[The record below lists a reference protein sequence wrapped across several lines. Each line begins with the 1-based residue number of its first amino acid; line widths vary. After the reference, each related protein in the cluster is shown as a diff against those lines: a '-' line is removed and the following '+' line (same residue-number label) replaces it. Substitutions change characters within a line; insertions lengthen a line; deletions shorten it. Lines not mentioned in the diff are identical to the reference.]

1 MSRGA
6 LVTLLLVVAGL
17 LVPFALVG
25 VWTHQVLLDRE
36 RFTNL
41 SDDLLD
47 REAVRRGLADK
58 IVEQLEATRPGLSAG
73 EPALRGG
80 VEIALTTPAYRALF
94 KQSLGEV
101 HDQLTSDQDTL
112 ELNIGPAVDLA
123 RAQLAGSNPRIANA
137 LPPGSE
143 VPPIELAHR
152 SDVPVLWGAV
162 DAAQRIAL
170 VTPLLIL
177 ALVALAVA
185 MARRRW
191 LTLGIAGTVVAAVSL
206 VLLGLIALGQAAR
219 RSPSRRRRLPRRVRR
234 RVWTSSRVVSP
245 TPRSSSWSGPSS
257 WPPAASSSTS
267 SSRVARRRRT
277 HPVMRS

>member
-1 MSRGA
+1 VSRGA
-6 LVTLLLVVAGL
+6 LVTLLLVVAAL

-47 REAVRRGLADK
+47 RQAVRRGLAAK
-58 IVEQLEATRPGLSAG
+58 IVEQLEEARPALSVG
-73 EPALRGG
+73 RPALRAG
-80 VEIALTTPAYRALF
+80 VETALTTPQYRGLF
-94 KQSLGEV
+94 KQALGDV
-101 HDQLTSDQDTL
+101 HDQLTSDQDRL
-112 ELNIGPAVDLA
+112 DLNVGPAVDLA
-123 RAQLAGSNPRIANA
+123 RAQLAPGNPRIATA

-143 VPPIELAHR
+143 VAPIELARR

-170 VTPLLIL
+170 ITPLLVL

-191 LTLGIAGTVVAAVSL
+191 LTLGIAGTVVAGVSL
-206 VLLGLIALGQAAR
+206 LLLGLIALAR
-219 RSPSRRRRLPRRVRR
+219 QLVGRRLDAV
-234 RVWTSSRVVSP
+234 SSRDAFDAAWDVISRSLANTTLIIVIGAVVVAAGGVVVHLIL
-245 TPRSSSWSGPSS
+245 TPRP
-257 WPPAASSSTS
+257 STS
-267 SSRVARRRRT
+267 Y
-277 HPVMRS
+277 

>member
-1 MSRGA
+1 LSRGA
-6 LVTLLLVVAGL
+6 LITLLLVVAGL

-47 REAVRRGLADK
+47 RQAVRRGLADK
-58 IVEQLEATRPGLSAG
+58 IVEQLEETRPGLSAG

-80 VEIALTTPAYRALF
+80 VEIALTTPAYRAVF

-112 ELNIGPAVDLA
+112 ELNIDPAVDLA
-123 RAQLAGSNPRIANA
+123 RAQLAGSSPRIANA
-137 LPPGSE
+137 LPPSSE
-143 VPPIELAHR
+143 VPPIELASR

-170 VTPLLIL
+170 VTPLLVL
-177 ALVALAVA
+177 VLVALAVA

-191 LTLGIAGTVVAAVSL
+191 LTLGIAGTVVAGVSL
-206 VLLGLIALGQAAR
+206 LLLGLIALAR
-219 RSPSRRRRLPRRVRR
+219 QLVGRRLDA
-234 RVWTSSRVVSP
+234 VVSRDGFDAAWDVIA
-245 TPRSSSWSGPSS
+245 RSLANTTLIIVVGAVVVAAGGFVVHLILTRRPST
-257 WPPAASSSTS
+257 AY
-267 SSRVARRRRT
+267 
-277 HPVMRS
+277 

>member
-1 MSRGA
+1 VSRGA

-47 REAVRRGLADK
+47 RQAVRRGLADK
-58 IVEQLEATRPGLSAG
+58 IVQQLSDTPGSRVPAG
-73 EPALRGG
+73 EPAVRAG
-80 VEIALTTPAYRALF
+80 VETALTTPAYRAVF
-94 KQSLGEV
+94 KESLGDV
-101 HDQLTSDQDTL
+101 HDQLTSDHDTL
-112 ELNIGPAVDLA
+112 ELNIAPAVDLA
-123 RAQLAGSNPRIANA
+123 RAQLAGNPRIANA
-137 LPPGSE
+137 LPPGSQ
-143 VPPIELAHR
+143 VPPIELARR

-170 VTPLLIL
+170 VTPLLVL

-191 LTLGIAGTVVAAVSL
+191 LTLGIAGTVVAGVSL
-206 VLLGLIALGQAAR
+206 LLLGLIAAAR
-219 RSPSRRRRLPRRVRR
+219 QLVGRRLDAVASRDAFDAAWDVISRSLANTTLIIVVGALVVAAGGFIVHVILTRRPSPSY
-234 RVWTSSRVVSP
+234 
-245 TPRSSSWSGPSS
+245 
-257 WPPAASSSTS
+257 
-267 SSRVARRRRT
+267 
-277 HPVMRS
+277 